1 MRWTIETERKNDEF
15 RLSLSLS
22 HTCTRAHT
30 HARALSLSVF
40 LKKIASNK
48 SVKFY
53 VNETR
58 KGGNVKRVANHLYV
72 PVPLYHTSTW

>member
-22 HTCTRAHT
+22 HTRTRA
-30 HARALSLSVF
+30 RSLSVF

-58 KGGNVKRVANHLYV
+58 KGGNVKRVAIHLYV
-72 PVPLYHTSTW
+72 PPVPLYHTSTW

>member
-22 HTCTRAHT
+22 HTHTRD
-30 HARALSLSVF
+30 LSVF

>member
-22 HTCTRAHT
+22 HTRT
-30 HARALSLSVF
+30 RALSLSVF

>member
-22 HTCTRAHT
+22 HTRTRA
-30 HARALSLSVF
+30 RSLSVF